1 MVDQEMGEAQA
12 EPEGL
17 AGRQE
22 RRKRGSRRSERD
34 VDNAIAATNA
44 QIPGMTGQRDRNFA
58 SAMVQ
63 GSAEF
68 SDPNL
73 EVPEV
78 HHGHEQPFE
87 VRIQENQEK
96 SKI

>member
-1 MVDQEMGEAQA
+1 VVDQEMGEAQA
-12 EPEGL
+12 ELEGL
-17 AGRQE
+17 ASRQE
-22 RRKRGSRRSERD
+22 RRKRSRKGSEPD

-44 QIPGMTGQRDRNFA
+44 QIRGMTAQRDRHFA
-58 SAMVQ
+58 SAMVH

-73 EVPEV
+73 EAPQV

-87 VRIQENQEK
+87 VRIQEIQEN